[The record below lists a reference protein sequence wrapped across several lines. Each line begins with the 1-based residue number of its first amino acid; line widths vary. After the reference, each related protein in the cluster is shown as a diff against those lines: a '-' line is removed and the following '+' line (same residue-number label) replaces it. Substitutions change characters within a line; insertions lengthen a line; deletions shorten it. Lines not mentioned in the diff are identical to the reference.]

1 MSINPQINEI
11 FKESIDKLNS
21 MILFL
26 DTQLGTVSLSKEE
39 IDSINGVPHKYQP
52 LENID
57 SSQSEKKE
65 DSKKKEKKE
74 KQKPSENEQ
83 KDSNKENDKNEK
95 KENNKKEKKEHKKEK
110 KEKKE
115 KNENNENNENKENK
129 ENKEKIKG
137 QKKGMDAFEMFKLTD
152 LRVGKVVSA
161 KIMEGFNDVYEL
173 KIDIGEPEPRNIGT
187 GLRNYVPI
195 EKIQDSKVILFSNL
209 KPKRFG
215 KNFESHGM
223 IMCAGKKDGENKEAF
238 ELIRPNENAKVGE
251 KVYIEG
257 TELDNSVV
265 PQITGGYFKK
275 CITHFKTDE
284 NCICMYNGKKMI
296 TESGEIKV
304 ETLAN
309 CEIS

>member
-11 FKESIDKLNS
+11 FKESLNKLNS
-21 MILFL
+21 MILYL

-57 SSQSEKKE
+57 SSKSEKKE
-65 DSKKKEKKE
+65 QKKKEK
-74 KQKPSENEQ
+74 
-83 KDSNKENDKNEK
+83 
-95 KENNKKEKKEHKKEK
+95 HEK

-115 KNENNENNENKENK
+115 EKKDEQKEKKDEQKEKKGEQKEKKDKKDKKDKKKENNEEKTNEKNP
-129 ENKEKIKG
+129 G
-137 QKKGMDAFEMFKLTD
+137 HQKKGMDVFEIFKLTD
-152 LRVGKVVSA
+152 LRVGKVINA

-173 KIDIGEPEPRNIGT
+173 KIDIGEAEPRNIGT

-223 IMCAGKKDGENKEAF
+223 IMCAGKKDKENNKETF
-238 ELIRPNENAKVGE
+238 ELIRPNENAKIGE
-251 KVYIEG
+251 KVFIEG

-265 PQITGGYFKK
+265 PQITGGRFQK
-275 CITHFKTDE
+275 CINYFKTDE
-284 NCICMYNGKKMI
+284 NCFCMYNGKKI
-296 TESGEIKV
+296 VTESGLIKV
-304 ETLAN
+304 DSLAN
-309 CEIS
+309 CDIS

>member
-11 FKESIDKLNS
+11 FKESLNKLNS
-21 MILFL
+21 MILYL

-39 IDSINGVPHKYQP
+39 IDSINGVPHKHQP

-57 SSQSEKKE
+57 SSKSEKKE
-65 DSKKKEKKE
+65 QKKKEKNEKKEKKE
-74 KQKPSENEQ
+74 EQ
-83 KDSNKENDKNEK
+83 
-95 KENNKKEKKEHKKEK
+95 KEKKEEQKEKKEDQKEKKDKKEK
-110 KEKKE
+110 KEKKKENEDKKEKANE
-115 KNENNENNENKENK
+115 KNP
-129 ENKEKIKG
+129 G
-137 QKKGMDAFEMFKLTD
+137 HQKKGMDVFEIFKLTD
-152 LRVGKVVSA
+152 LRVGKVVNA

-173 KIDIGEPEPRNIGT
+173 KIDIGEAEPRNIGT

-223 IMCAGKKDGENKEAF
+223 IMCAGKKDKENNKQTY
-238 ELIRPNENAKVGE
+238 ELIRPNENAKIGE
-251 KVYIEG
+251 KVFIEG

-265 PQITGGYFKK
+265 PQITGGRFQK
-275 CITHFKTDE
+275 CINYFKTDE
-284 NCICMYNGKKMI
+284 NCFCMYNGKKI
-296 TESGEIKV
+296 VTESGPIKV
-304 ETLAN
+304 DSLAN

>member
-11 FKESIDKLNS
+11 FKESLNKLNS

-57 SSQSEKKE
+57 SSKSEKKE
-65 DSKKKEKKE
+65 SKKKEKKE
-74 KQKPSENEQ
+74 KKEDQK
-83 KDSNKENDKNEK
+83 EK
-95 KENNKKEKKEHKKEK
+95 KEEKKEKKEEKKEK
-110 KEKKE
+110 KEKKKENNKNEEKKDKTE
-115 KNENNENNENKENK
+115 KNP
-129 ENKEKIKG
+129 G
-137 QKKGMDAFEMFKLTD
+137 HQKKGMDIFEIFKLTD
-152 LRVGKVVSA
+152 LRVGKVVSS

-223 IMCAGKKDGENKEAF
+223 IMCAGKKDKENNKETF

-251 KVYIEG
+251 KVFIEG

-265 PQITGGYFKK
+265 PQITGGRFQK
-275 CITHFKTDE
+275 CINYFKTDE
-284 NCICMYNGKKMI
+284 NCFCLYNGKKI
-296 TESGEIKV
+296 VTESGPIKV
-304 ETLAN
+304 ESLAN
-309 CEIS
+309 CDIS

>member
-11 FKESIDKLNS
+11 FKERLNKLNS
-21 MILFL
+21 MILYL

-39 IDSINGVPHKYQP
+39 IDSINGVPHKHQP

-57 SSQSEKKE
+57 SSKSEKKE
-65 DSKKKEKKE
+65 QKKKEKNEKKEKKE
-74 KQKPSENEQ
+74 EQ
-83 KDSNKENDKNEK
+83 
-95 KENNKKEKKEHKKEK
+95 KEKKEEQKEKKEDQKEKKDKKEK
-110 KEKKE
+110 KEKKKENEDKKEKTNE
-115 KNENNENNENKENK
+115 KNP
-129 ENKEKIKG
+129 G
-137 QKKGMDAFEMFKLTD
+137 HQKKGMDVFEIFKLTD
-152 LRVGKVVSA
+152 LRVGKVVNA

-173 KIDIGEPEPRNIGT
+173 KIDIGEAEPRNIGT

-223 IMCAGKKDGENKEAF
+223 IMCAGKKDKENNKQTY
-238 ELIRPNENAKVGE
+238 ELIRPNENAKIGE
-251 KVYIEG
+251 KVFIEG

-265 PQITGGYFKK
+265 PQITGGRFQK
-275 CITHFKTDE
+275 CINYFKTDE
-284 NCICMYNGKKMI
+284 NCFCMYNGKKI
-296 TESGEIKV
+296 VTESGPIKV
-304 ETLAN
+304 DSLAN

>member
-1 MSINPQINEI
+1 MWKRWRYRNP
-11 FKESIDKLNS
+11 
-21 MILFL
+21 LFL
-26 DTQLGTVSLSKEE
+26 WR
-39 IDSINGVPHKYQP
+39 P
-52 LENID
+52 
-57 SSQSEKKE
+57 
-65 DSKKKEKKE
+65 E

-83 KDSNKENDKNEK
+83 KDSNKENDKKEN

-110 KEKKE
+110 KEHKK
-115 KNENNENNENKENK
+115 ENNENNENK

-223 IMCAGKKDGENKEAF
+223 IMCAGKKDGDNKETF
-238 ELIRPNENAKVGE
+238 ELIRPNENAKIGE

-257 TELDNSVV
+257 TELDKSVV
-265 PQITGGYFKK
+265 PQITGGYFK
-275 CITHFKTDE
+275 
-284 NCICMYNGKKMI
+284 N
-296 TESGEIKV
+296 V
-304 ETLAN
+304 
-309 CEIS
+309 